1 MAALL
6 LGTAVGLVNAPAFAG
21 NIVDTVRD
29 ALASNPEVGIVR
41 HDRRAVEQELRQ
53 ARARWFPSLDAEL
66 RYGPEWAHND
76 TARSRDGDD
85 SSVLARREASLSL
98 RQLLFDGFE
107 TQAEIER
114 QRARLDSAARR
125 VAETAE
131 FVALDAVQ
139 AHLEVL
145 RRQGIV
151 DLAERNVKRHEE
163 IVARVRRMEREGRV
177 SVADL
182 RQAEARLAQAREDLA
197 RARGDLEDAVAGYLQ
212 VVGKAPENLILDP
225 VPDSAL
231 PRDREEAASLAR
243 SANPRVLIA
252 YADVAVAEAELKK
265 ARSGYYPQVEVRVEG
280 AYGEGVAGNPRPAG
294 NASALLVLRQ
304 NLYRGGAD
312 MALER
317 EAFHRLNE
325 ARARLDRARRL
336 AEQDARTSWNAL
348 ETARARVE
356 ALQAKAEAQR
366 RTRDAYFQQ
375 FEIGQRSLLDLLDA
389 ENELF
394 LSRVLLRTAEFT
406 ERFAVYRVL
415 AATGRLLST
424 LDVAPPREH
433 MDIERRPEDEPTPS
447 KIEEKARELDDP
459 RMEARPVRGA
469 ESGEPP
475 REDYDVTPHTGRP
488 PERPVEKLD
497 VPAGQPG
504 NVPAAGG
511 GGGERRPTLFEYLWG
526 TGSPSAAA
534 PATSATRTAQVPAA
548 VEPAAAPASATGTV
562 GAMETAARAPQSPS
576 APAPERPQTL
586 AAMLQQWFGRGGE

>member
-6 LGTAVGLVNAPAFAG
+6 LGTAMTLTGAPALAG
-21 NIVDTVRD
+21 DIVDTVRE
-29 ALASNPEVGIVR
+29 ALATYPELGIVR

-53 ARARWFPSLDAEL
+53 ARARWLPSLDAEL

-76 TARSRDGDD
+76 TTRSRDGDD
-85 SSVLARREASLSL
+85 STVLARREASLSL

-114 QRARLDSAARR
+114 QRARLDSASRR

-145 RRQGIV
+145 RRREIV
-151 DLAERNVKRHEE
+151 DLAESNVNRHRDLVE
-163 IVARVRRMEREGRV
+163 RVRRMEREGRV

-182 RQAEARLAQAREDLA
+182 RQAEARLAQAQEDLA
-197 RARGDLEDAVAGYLQ
+197 RARGDLEDAVATYMQ
-212 VVGKAPENLILDP
+212 VVGRAPENLTFDSAP
-225 VPDSAL
+225 ESAL
-231 PRDREEAASLAR
+231 PKDREEAAALAR
-243 SANPRVLIA
+243 SGNPRVLVA
-252 YADVAVAEAELKK
+252 YADVAVAEAELGK
-265 ARSGYYPQVEVRVEG
+265 ARSGYYPHVEVRVEG
-280 AYGEGVAGNPRPAG
+280 TYGEGVAGSARPAG
-294 NASALLVLRQ
+294 SASALVVLRQ

-312 MALER
+312 IALER

-325 ARARLDRARRL
+325 ARARLAHARRQ

-356 ALQAKAEAQR
+356 ALRAKAEAQR

-394 LSRVLLRTAEFT
+394 LSRVQLRTAEFT
-406 ERFAVYRVL
+406 ESFAVYRVL

-424 LDVAPPREH
+424 LDVTPPREH
-433 MDIERRPEDEPTPS
+433 MDIERRPADEPTPE
-447 KIEEKARELDDP
+447 KVEEKAKELDDP
-459 RMEARPVRGA
+459 RMEPRPVRGA

-475 REDYDVTPHTGRP
+475 RQDYDVTPHTGRP
-488 PERPVEKLD
+488 PKEPVEKLD
-497 VPAGQPG
+497 VPAGTPG
-504 NVPAAGG
+504 NAPAAGG
-511 GGGERRPTLFEYLWG
+511 GGGTDRPTIFEYFWG
-526 TGSPSAAA
+526 GRTAAA
-534 PATSATRTAQVPAA
+534 TPAASGKAVAQAAAPAA
-548 VEPAAAPASATGTV
+548 VEPAAPPASAPEPSGTIP
-562 GAMETAARAPQSPS
+562 AAANAPVE
-576 APAPERPQTL
+576 APAERPQTL
-586 AAMLQQWFGRGGE
+586 GAMLRQWFARGGN